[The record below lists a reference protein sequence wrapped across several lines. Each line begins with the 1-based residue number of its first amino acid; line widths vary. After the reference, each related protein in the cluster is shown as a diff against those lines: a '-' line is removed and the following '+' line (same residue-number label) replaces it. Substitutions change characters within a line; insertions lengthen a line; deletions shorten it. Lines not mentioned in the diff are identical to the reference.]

1 MFFHIHFQMF
11 SPPVGANMKGPGPG
25 PGNMDMYNAYNKGKL
40 CSSCRK
46 KEFTGFGM
54 KNKTLYC
61 MPLLLRY
68 DGKLGKNDV

>member
-1 MFFHIHFQMF
+1 MARQASHD
-11 SPPVGANMKGPGPG
+11 
-25 PGNMDMYNAYNKGKL
+25 DMYNAYNKGKL

-46 KEFTGFGM
+46 TEFTGFGM
-54 KNKTLYC
+54 KNKILYC